1 MTATPFFSGLY
12 GIVTLLFCLILTV
25 LSFRKTSYRRIFPF
39 LILIT
44 ALVILFPAAAQE
56 NTEPEI
62 HLGTGDIT
70 NPPGSGRWSYVY
82 YGTNPFDSGRPLKY
96 RVLNNFENAFSG
108 SSGPRTMLLDCDSII
123 HEIYYGDNKKWA
135 GSVMREYLNSTES
148 FRFLSGMTAAEQDAI
163 AVSNEEM
170 SKLTASMD
178 SIEEAS
184 NKIQDVISIIDNIAF
199 QTNILSLNAAIEA
212 ARAGQAGKGFA
223 VVADEVGNLAKRSQE
238 AAQST
243 SDLIQMVTEAV
254 DRGKGITDETA
265 AALDR
270 VSGYADETNEMIK
283 EISEASI
290 NQSEALE
297 QISIGINQISDVV
310 QTNSSTSEQ
319 SAAASIELAN
329 EANNLKEIVKPF
341 KLR

>member
-1 MTATPFFSGLY
+1 
-12 GIVTLLFCLILTV
+12 
-25 LSFRKTSYRRIFPF
+25 
-39 LILIT
+39 
-44 ALVILFPAAAQE
+44 
-56 NTEPEI
+56 
-62 HLGTGDIT
+62 
-70 NPPGSGRWSYVY
+70 
-82 YGTNPFDSGRPLKY
+82 
-96 RVLNNFENAFSG
+96 
-108 SSGPRTMLLDCDSII
+108 
-123 HEIYYGDNKKWA
+123 
-135 GSVMREYLNSTES
+135 
-148 FRFLSGMTAAEQDAI
+148 
-163 AVSNEEM
+163 
-170 SKLTASMD
+170 MD